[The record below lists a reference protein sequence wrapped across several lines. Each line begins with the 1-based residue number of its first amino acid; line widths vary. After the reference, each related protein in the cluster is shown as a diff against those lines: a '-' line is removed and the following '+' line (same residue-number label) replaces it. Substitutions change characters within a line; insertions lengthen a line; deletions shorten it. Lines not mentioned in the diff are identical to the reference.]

1 MHDYSHLPE
10 LKRQLLVKSCIEI
23 IKPSDCKNI
32 SREIFKCL
40 HRNISATT
48 LKRFFGLA
56 AQNHKFSLFTVNTL
70 TDYVN
75 SNDSGKGI
83 HSNLP
88 TQEDN
93 LLFIKGYIMYDK
105 ENLTSNSKTPLNF
118 YIRRAEKMNILN
130 HLKDID
136 QRSHSKLVIVLD
148 VVNKLKTTN

>member
-1 MHDYSHLPE
+1 MQDYSHLPE
-10 LKRQLLVKSCIEI
+10 LKRQLLIKSCIDI

-32 SREIFKCL
+32 SKEIYKCL

-75 SNDSGKGI
+75 ANQEVSKA
-83 HSNLP
+83 LP
-88 TQEDN
+88 PEEN
-93 LLFIKGYIMYDK
+93 LLFVKGYILYDK

-136 QRSHSKLVIVLD
+136 QRNNSKLVIVLN
-148 VVNKLKTTN
+148 VVNKI

>member
-1 MHDYSHLPE
+1 MQDYSHLPE
-10 LKRQLLVKSCIEI
+10 LKRQLLIKSCIEI

-32 SREIFKCL
+32 SREIFNCL
-40 HRNISATT
+40 HRNISTTT

-75 SNDSGKGI
+75 CNNSDQLVNSKV
-83 HSNLP
+83 
-88 TQEDN
+88 QMKEKN
-93 LLFIKGYIMYDK
+93 LLFIKGYIVYDK

-130 HLKDID
+130 HLKDVD
-136 QRSHSKLVIVLD
+136 QRTHSKLVIVLD
-148 VVNKLKTTN
+148 VVNKL